1 MTGKQEFDRWL
12 ASGNLTE
19 AERAELEAIRNDEA
33 EIRERFF
40 APLSFGTAG
49 LRGVMGAGIRRMN
62 GHVIRQATRALGT
75 LILREGAEAARKGT
89 VVCCDCRNHS
99 REYAEDAARIL
110 AAMGIHVRLFEALRP
125 TPELSFAIRY
135 YGATAGINVTASHN
149 PKEYNGYKVY
159 WSDGAQLPPE
169 KAALVAAEMKNID
182 VLADLP
188 MAALDAAV
196 RDGTIELIGA
206 EADEAFLKE
215 ALGQSIDGSV
225 IPKAA
230 LNIVYTPFNGAG
242 AKLVPEALKRLGV
255 NNLHFVTEQMEPDGD
270 FPTAKNPNPEFEIGF
285 ERALI
290 LADQVDADLIVG
302 TDPDSDRIGLMV
314 RRGKGDYQLLTGNQA
329 GVLFL
334 DYLITAREAVGTL
347 PMRPAALKSVVSS
360 EMTRAV
366 AEAHGV
372 SMEDTFTGFKFLAEK
387 MKQYEN
393 GEKNVI
399 FAYEEAIGYAF
410 GTFVR
415 DKDAVTASVM
425 AVEMA
430 SFHALRGKT
439 LLGRLEELYAEL
451 GRYEEDTI
459 SLVMPG
465 VDGLEKMQKLMAF
478 LRQQPPKTIGGAGV
492 EKMRDYL
499 CGEAVTASGQRER
512 LPMRD
517 SDVLYFELANGCRFI
532 IRPSGTE
539 PKIKCYLM
547 VKGADKADCAEKLA
561 ALRAYAKGLAEG

>member
-49 LRGVMGAGIRRMN
+49 LRGIMGAGIRRMN
-62 GHVIRQATRALGT
+62 GHVIRQATRALGI
-75 LILREGAEAARKGT
+75 LILREGAEAARKGA

-215 ALGQSIDGSV
+215 ALGQSINGSV
-225 IPKAA
+225 IPEAG

-255 NNLHFVTEQMEPDGD
+255 RNLHFVTEQMEPDGD

-334 DYLITAREAVGTL
+334 DYLITAREAAGTL
-347 PMRPAALKSVVSS
+347 PKRPAALKSVVSS

-439 LLGRLEELYAEL
+439 LLDRLEELYAEL

-465 VDGLEKMQKLMAF
+465 VDGLEKMQKLMAS

-499 CGEAVTASGQRER
+499 CGEAVTASGQRES